1 MPKEASYIVK
11 VNNTNDN
18 IQNTFIKSIRT
29 MNDEKVGKTVRLH
42 MLLLM
47 Q

>member
-29 MNDEKVGKTVRLH
+29 MKKWENGSFTYVIANAI
-42 MLLLM
+42 M
-47 Q
+47 